1 MFIREYLRV
10 FFPLVVMLAIY
21 RAIAVPLIEPKVAAI
36 VPLGQAVNHDPKAPW
51 WNAYFLPGKWQLDQP
66 KMIRTSNGTVLLFG
80 KLEKLPNNRI
90 KLFPLT
96 ILIPQKGETLASA
109 HSTEPKQRALI
120 IENPLG
126 MEIQFRDAIDFLGG
140 QLPPVKGGQMIGEI
154 MIFAPPKDG
163 SSQDGILIET
173 SELRIDRRHIWTT
186 RYVSMKIGQSHVQG
200 KDLSIYLDQ
209 DLLSSKDQAPEQT
222 ESPVNGLDRLELIYV
237 EKVHIDLPDDGLFA
251 EKTAGRTRVQPPR
264 PAHAAVN
271 CEGAF
276 EFDFHQSLATLSKNV
291 ALRHQVE
298 GLPQDTFQCDRLT
311 LHFRWLKTS
320 ANAVPST
327 SPALP
332 NGNEWSIDRI
342 EASGTNSLNPKD
354 PSGWVRLEAPSMNA
368 RGQGRSLKIE
378 LDRGRIL
385 LANHL
390 PGVVPNDS
398 SQVYLQR
405 DSLQVWSP
413 EIEYE
418 SQRIVTAQSSVAPA
432 NPAENQQSFGQ
443 LWAAGPGYATV
454 LSEDGDPWRLSW
466 AKSLQLQPEGRSDRL
481 TIDGSA
487 NASSERQ
494 GRFSADTVDLWL
506 TSLNENVV
514 AQVVS
519 QGNGYRPASV
529 LPERMHAA
537 GQVRVN
543 TSQLR
548 LQVND
553 MKFWFSYPEIDAA
566 KKQLALAASVPAPVN
581 APLQLAGE
589 AKSPERKFTLQPN
602 APNPGTNPASS
613 NGITEK
619 PSTVASPLGT
629 AFSSLASIANGATQ
643 NSGTTPNRQTTPVR
657 GPGQLAAS
665 NVELPS
671 LASPN
676 SINREQPPQLP
687 MTVTGET
694 LVAKLSQT
702 SQGMSIDDLAI
713 SGGLVTITRDQ
724 VSETSPWPLTITG
737 SQVEM
742 NSSDGGRLDATIVG
756 TPAKFAIGSGSIE
769 STEIRFNEHR
779 QMVWID
785 QPGTFRIPPEAMQSI
800 ASKPTKTSPGVS
812 SGSTFT
818 APGLIPSR
826 SSSNPSVEWIEAPEI
841 LWQGRM
847 VFDGRTVK
855 MDGGVKLNGRMKTD
869 PETIWHL
876 QGVSK
881 EMLVEL
887 QEPIVIGGNAQ
898 GEAKIANVR
907 LLYNVDLKAAQTDL
921 KGNRRS
927 LDHLEV
933 PELMLMVPQQQW
945 IGTGP
950 GSLRSRRIGNAN
962 PGSPKMNVGG
972 ISNELPSQ
980 LVRNPEAELQCLHL
994 TFRGR
999 MEGDMN
1005 QQLVSFHDRV
1015 EALIEPIFSW
1025 DQTPDVK
1032 LVDRLRMGQTTM
1044 ECDQLSVYNTANLSY
1059 NQTHIANQQLR
1070 RDAAWEVTGAGHVR
1084 VDSVNEK
1091 GALTIIASR
1100 AQYVA
1105 LHTML
1110 RIEGDPRE
1118 PAVFEETP
1126 ANFPPG
1132 AAPITGRISSG
1143 AINLKTG
1150 EATGKI
1156 IDIRA
1161 NLEGLNG
1168 KKQQPASGPAQAPPL
1183 NNGNNI
1189 QTPRDSYPLR
1199 RL

>member
-1 MFIREYLRV
+1 
-10 FFPLVVMLAIY
+10 
-21 RAIAVPLIEPKVAAI
+21 
-36 VPLGQAVNHDPKAPW
+36 
-51 WNAYFLPGKWQLDQP
+51 
-66 KMIRTSNGTVLLFG
+66 
-80 KLEKLPNNRI
+80 
-90 KLFPLT
+90 
-96 ILIPQKGETLASA
+96 
-109 HSTEPKQRALI
+109 
-120 IENPLG
+120 
-126 MEIQFRDAIDFLGG
+126 
-140 QLPPVKGGQMIGEI
+140 
-154 MIFAPPKDG
+154 
-163 SSQDGILIET
+163 
-173 SELRIDRRHIWTT
+173 
-186 RYVSMKIGQSHVQG
+186 
-200 KDLSIYLDQ
+200 
-209 DLLSSKDQAPEQT
+209 
-222 ESPVNGLDRLELIYV
+222 
-237 EKVHIDLPDDGLFA
+237 
-251 EKTAGRTRVQPPR
+251 
-264 PAHAAVN
+264 
-271 CEGAF
+271 
-276 EFDFHQSLATLSKNV
+276 
-291 ALRHQVE
+291 
-298 GLPQDTFQCDRLT
+298 
-311 LHFRWLKTS
+311 
-320 ANAVPST
+320 
-327 SPALP
+327 
-332 NGNEWSIDRI
+332 
-342 EASGTNSLNPKD
+342 
-354 PSGWVRLEAPSMNA
+354 MNA

-378 LDRGRIL
+378 LDRGRIS

-418 SQRIVTAQSSVAPA
+418 SQRMVTSQSSVTPA
-432 NPAENQQSFGQ
+432 SPVENQQSFGQ
-443 LWAAGPGYATV
+443 LWAAGPGQAAV
-454 LSEDGDPWRLSW
+454 LAEDGDQWRLSW
-466 AKSLQLQPEGRSDRL
+466 AKSLQLQPDGRSDRL

-487 NASSERQ
+487 NARSERQ
-494 GRFSADTVDLWL
+494 GRFSAETVDLWL
-506 TSLNENVV
+506 TSLNENLV
-514 AQVVS
+514 AQIAS

-537 GQVRVN
+537 GQVRVD
-543 TSQLR
+543 TAQLR
-548 LQVND
+548 LQVTD
-553 MKFWFSYPEIDAA
+553 MKFWFTYPEIETA
-566 KKQLALAASVPAPVN
+566 KKQLAAAAAVPAPESV
-581 APLQLAGE
+581 PLQLAGE
-589 AKSPERKFTLQPN
+589 ANHPERKFTLQPN
-602 APNPGTNPASS
+602 TANPGTSPASS

-629 AFSSLASIANGATQ
+629 AFSSLASIANGASQ
-643 NSGTTPNRQTTPVR
+643 NSGTMPNRPMTTAR

-671 LASPN
+671 LVSPN
-676 SINREQPPQLP
+676 SIHREQPPPLP
-687 MTVTGET
+687 MVVTGET

-737 SQVEM
+737 SQVRM
-742 NSSDGGRLDATIVG
+742 DSSDGGRLDATIVG
-756 TPAKFAIGSGSIE
+756 TPAKFAIGSGAIE

-785 QPGTFRIPPEAMQSI
+785 QPGSFRIPPEAMQSI
-800 ASKPTKTSPGVS
+800 ASKPSKTSPAVS

-826 SSSNPSVEWIEAPEI
+826 NSSNPSIEWIEAPEI
-841 LWQGRM
+841 RWQGRM
-847 VFDGRTVK
+847 VFDGRIVK
-855 MDGGVKLNGRMKTD
+855 MDGGVKLNGKMKTD
-869 PETIWHL
+869 PETIWHI
-876 QGVSK
+876 QGVSR
-881 EMLVEL
+881 EMHIEL

-898 GEAKIANVR
+898 GEAKIAKVR
-907 LLYNVDLKAAQTDL
+907 LQDNVDLKAAQTDP

-927 LDHLEV
+927 LEHLEV
-933 PELMLMVPQQQW
+933 PELEFKVPQQQW
-945 IGTGP
+945 VGTGP

-962 PGSPKMNVGG
+962 PGSPKTVDGSV
-972 ISNELPSQ
+972 SNELPSQ

-1032 LVDRLRMGQTTM
+1032 LVDRLKMGQTTM
-1044 ECDQLSVYNTANLSY
+1044 ECDQLSVYNTANLTY
-1059 NQTHIANQQLR
+1059 HQTQIANQQLR

-1132 AAPITGRISSG
+1132 AAPITGRMSSG

-1161 NLEGLNG
+1161 NLDGLSG
-1168 KKQQPASGPAQAPPL
+1168 KKQQPTNGPPQSPSLNNPMNNPM

-1189 QTPRDSYPLR
+1189 PSPRDSYPLR
-1199 RL
+1199 RP